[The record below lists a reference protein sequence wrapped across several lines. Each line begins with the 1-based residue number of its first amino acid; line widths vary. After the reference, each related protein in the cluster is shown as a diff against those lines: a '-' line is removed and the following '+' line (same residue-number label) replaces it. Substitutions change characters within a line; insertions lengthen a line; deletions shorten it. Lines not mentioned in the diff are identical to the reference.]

1 MRHISTNSG
10 FFRFTIFTV
19 TFVFALALITP
30 FAAFADRGNPWDS
43 GTTPED
49 YYVVVTSQDGSLN
62 VRSGPS
68 TDYDINTVLQNRE
81 VVHVTA
87 SYSGNDN
94 GNHLWLHLESPEG
107 WVSAALVT
115 VDDGRPLPAF
125 MTPKPTATVTVTQ
138 SAAPTPSEQTTTSSP
153 SATPSAS
160 ETSATPTASE
170 TSATPTT
177 SATQASP
184 TEQAQH
190 SNDTLIRVLIIG
202 IVVGVVLI
210 ALVLLYLLFIRKKQ
224 TEQS

>member
-1 MRHISTNSG
+1 MRHISANSS

-30 FAAFADRGNPWDS
+30 FAAFADMGNPWDG
-43 GTTPED
+43 GTTDED

-68 TDYDINTVLQNRE
+68 TDYSINTVLQNRE
-81 VVHVTA
+81 VVHVTG

-115 VDDGRPLPAF
+115 INDGRPLPAF

-138 SAAPTPSEQTTTSSP
+138 SVTPTPSEKTTTSSP
-153 SATPSAS
+153 SATS
-160 ETSATPTASE
+160 
-170 TSATPTT
+170 TT